1 MIDKIESTSKKY
13 ASIVIILIIYRTL
26 INLEVPVEF
35 AGFISVVLTI
45 FVCFT
50 IYILTG
56 IDTIG
61 IKRAKKYNN

>member
-1 MIDKIESTSKKY
+1 MIDKIKNISKKY
-13 ASIVIILIIYRTL
+13 ASIAIILLIYRTL

-45 FVCFT
+45 FVCVT
-50 IYILTG
+50 LYIITG

-61 IKRAKKYNN
+61 MTRLSKEYR